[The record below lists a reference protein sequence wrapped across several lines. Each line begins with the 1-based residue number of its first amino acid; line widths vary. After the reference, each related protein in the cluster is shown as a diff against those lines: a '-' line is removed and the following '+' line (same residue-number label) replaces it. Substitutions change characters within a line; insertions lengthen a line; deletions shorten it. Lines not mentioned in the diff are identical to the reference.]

1 MVESMANSVEDYLID
16 GLSFKLK
23 PGASYINERKS
34 VTYHPQG
41 SNVYTTNGT
50 KLIKLLITGDNW
62 LDPST
67 FRVAFDLQNME
78 GIEQKRDAD
87 GALLYYTAGGVET
100 TTNTGVAVMI
110 DKRLRTLG
118 GAHTFFKRMRVLCN
132 GQIVEDIDDYNRV
145 HEMFL
150 TLTPAETRL
159 NDAAE
164 AFGSTWDIGGYPEK
178 IGLDDQNLP
187 GVRGNNYQTV
197 LFKPLSGLLMQSKY
211 IPLRYCPLT
220 IELELVNDALE
231 PIIAHGEVGADTFTE
246 FNTSVTWQ
254 IINVMAKCD
263 VCTLDNALDNSYA
276 EHLLSGK
283 SLPINY
289 NTYISQMQSLLSG
302 TVGQKSVRLNITR
315 SLSRLKS
322 VFVTLQRQ
330 IPFVSKEFIGR
341 KKWNDFYSPMW
352 KYGGNFNAQDNRG
365 EFEFQLQLGSK
376 LYPEYPIRSHGEG
389 YYQLRK
395 TIGAQSN
402 KHHSLEIGS
411 HEYRHHKFILGTDTE
426 RVLEA
431 GFTGMNTRAGDI
443 LNVRFEHNTTDTDA
457 WAHAMHVILHSDNI
471 MEIRDSG
478 ITVFD

>member
-1 MVESMANSVEDYLID
+1 
-16 GLSFKLK
+16 
-23 PGASYINERKS
+23 
-34 VTYHPQG
+34 
-41 SNVYTTNGT
+41 
-50 KLIKLLITGDNW
+50 
-62 LDPST
+62 
-67 FRVAFDLQNME
+67 
-78 GIEQKRDAD
+78 
-87 GALLYYTAGGVET
+87 
-100 TTNTGVAVMI
+100 
-110 DKRLRTLG
+110 
-118 GAHTFFKRMRVLCN
+118 MRVLCN

-145 HEMFL
+145 HEMFSA
-150 TLTPAETRL
+150 LTPVETRI
-159 NDAAE
+159 NDAVE
-164 AFGSTWDIGGYPEK
+164 SFGTTWDIGKYGEK
-178 IGLDDQNLP
+178 IGIGSINLP
-187 GVRGNNYQTV
+187 GILPTDHQTV

-220 IELELVNDALE
+220 IELELVNDAVE
-231 PIIAHGEVGADTFTE
+231 PVLDYRAANQSTFTIN
-246 FNTSVTWQ
+246 NTSDKWQ

-330 IPFVSKEFIGR
+330 IPFKSKEFIGR

-352 KYGGNFNAQDNRG
+352 NYGGNFNGHNSEG

-376 LYPEYPIRSHGEG
+376 LYPEYPIRSHGEA

-402 KHHSLEIGS
+402 KHHSFEIGS

-443 LNVRFEHNTTDTDA
+443 LNVRFEHNTTTTLC

-478 ITVFD
+478 ITIFD

>member
-1 MVESMANSVEDYLID
+1 
-16 GLSFKLK
+16 
-23 PGASYINERKS
+23 
-34 VTYHPQG
+34 
-41 SNVYTTNGT
+41 
-50 KLIKLLITGDNW
+50 
-62 LDPST
+62 
-67 FRVAFDLQNME
+67 
-78 GIEQKRDAD
+78 
-87 GALLYYTAGGVET
+87 
-100 TTNTGVAVMI
+100 
-110 DKRLRTLG
+110 
-118 GAHTFFKRMRVLCN
+118 MRVLCN

-150 TLTPAETRL
+150 TLAPAETRL
-159 NDAAE
+159 NDTAE
-164 AFGSTWDIGGYPEK
+164 SFGATWDIGGYEEK
-178 IGLDDQNLP
+178 IGLDSQNLP
-187 GVRGNNYQTV
+187 GIYPADYQTV

-220 IELELVNDALE
+220 IELELVNDAVE
-231 PIIAHGEVGADTFTE
+231 PVLDYRDANQSTFTIN
-246 FNTSVTWQ
+246 NTSDKWQ

-302 TVGQKSVRLNITR
+302 AVGQKSVRLNITR

-330 IPFVSKEFIGR
+330 IPFASAQFIGR

-352 KYGGNFNAQDNRG
+352 NYGGDHNANNSQG

-402 KHHSLEIGS
+402 KHHSFEIGS

-443 LNVRFEHNTTDTDA
+443 LNVKFEHNTTVDA
-457 WAHAMHVILHSDNI
+457 NWAHAMHVILHSDNI